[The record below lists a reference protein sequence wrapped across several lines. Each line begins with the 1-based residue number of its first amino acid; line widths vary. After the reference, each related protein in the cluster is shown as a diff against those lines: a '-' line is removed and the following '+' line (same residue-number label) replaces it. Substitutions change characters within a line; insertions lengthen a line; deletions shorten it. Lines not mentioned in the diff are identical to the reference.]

1 MEFVLRSTPV
11 SALACLN
18 QRVKFTHVYSL
29 FTPLVP
35 FPSCLS
41 LFCHVSNFMRVFLV
55 QFVV

>member
-35 FPSCLS
+35 VPSRLS
-41 LFCHVSNFMRVFLV
+41 LFGHVSNFMRVFLV
-55 QFVV
+55 